1 MDSVDRLSPDFRQGP
16 SQVSLCLPREREGR
30 EDAPASKDLRAEK
43 HAWEFE
49 HHNPALE
56 KLAVAERAPRRASS
70 QGSTIS
76 GTGTACGFSAKGAA
90 NHRADA
96 YSHPV
101 KWQTGHAGNRQG
113 VEGL

>member
-56 KLAVAERAPRRASS
+56 KLAVAERMPRRASS
-70 QGSTIS
+70 QLPAIPEA
-76 GTGTACGFSAKGAA
+76 GTACGFQQ
-90 NHRADA
+90 RA
-96 YSHPV
+96 
-101 KWQTGHAGNRQG
+101 RQII
-113 VEGL
+113 VRMPTRTQ